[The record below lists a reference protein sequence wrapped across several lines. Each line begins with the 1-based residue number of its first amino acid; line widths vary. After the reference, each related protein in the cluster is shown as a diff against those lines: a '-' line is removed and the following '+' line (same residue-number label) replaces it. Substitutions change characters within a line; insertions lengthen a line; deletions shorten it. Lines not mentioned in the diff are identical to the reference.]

1 MREEKTKRS
10 DCSVCHMARL
20 PVWGVK
26 KLLCK
31 GSSML
36 GAGRRLNKGLVR
48 KGLFWSNWVLW
59 AETPLIRDLLQES
72 GFMVSKQW
80 DFREGICSPLGFHR
94 NLSVI
99 SVPLSWLSA
108 PVFLRF
114 QSDYFHNMDRCGWT
128 VELSKWYSHIKYG
141 RNTVQLVA
149 LVDAEGVNC
158 LSNLVWAPRD
168 MKHLGFLREYSA
180 DGDL

>member
-1 MREEKTKRS
+1 
-10 DCSVCHMARL
+10 MARL
-20 PVWGVK
+20 AVWGVK

-36 GAGRRLNKGLVR
+36 GAARRLNKGLVR

-80 DFREGICSPLGFHR
+80 DFREGICSPMGFHR

-99 SVPLSWLSA
+99 CVPLSRLSA
-108 PVFLRF
+108 PVFLHF
-114 QSDYFHNMDRCGWT
+114 QSDYFNNMDRCGWT
-128 VELSKWYSHIKYG
+128 VELSKWYLHKIWQKCCSVCSACWCWRCELFVKF
-141 RNTVQLVA
+141 
-149 LVDAEGVNC
+149 GVSSTGHEAYWVSTWIFSWC
-158 LSNLVWAPRD
+158 W
-168 MKHLGFLREYSA
+168 FLE
-180 DGDL
+180 